1 MKSRSHGFS
10 LVELMIG
17 MVIMAILMAVAVP
30 SFQAW
35 LLNVQIRNAAENI
48 QLGLQRARAEA
59 VARNT
64 DVSFVL
70 APVAAQ
76 DQVSWTV
83 QLPGGGGGPNGE
95 PFDKNVASEGSKSVL
110 RAVLPVGATT
120 VTFNNSGGLVV
131 PGVNIASVAL
141 DVDPVLL
148 PAAQSQDLV
157 VTVSTLGTIRMC
169 DPNVVS
175 PNSRACN

>member
-1 MKSRSHGFS
+1 
-10 LVELMIG
+10 
-17 MVIMAILMAVAVP
+17 
-30 SFQAW
+30 
-35 LLNVQIRNAAENI
+35 
-48 QLGLQRARAEA
+48 
-59 VARNT
+59 
-64 DVSFVL
+64 
-70 APVAAQ
+70 
-76 DQVSWTV
+76 
-83 QLPGGGGGPNGE
+83 
-95 PFDKNVASEGSKSVL
+95 
-110 RAVLPVGATT
+110 

-175 PNSRACN
+175 PNPRACN